1 FTFKMSI
8 EAIVIGDEATIEK
21 STPFLRTASVLAVS
35 RGCNPISCPAN
46 IPEAINIPEA
56 MTHPIFPS
64 SPCVPEQ
71 AVDFSMVASSPIT
84 IASIDILKVKRRR
97 IGLPGVLP
105 RNRKEAFFIRTRS
118 TDGAVGFSVA
128 HSRIKQFY
136 PILKQLVIPYFIGK
150 DVRDLATLI
159 DEVYVF
165 DSNYKLS
172 GLALWCCVAWLEI
185 SLLDLLGK
193 QVNQSV
199 GQLLEGRSDG
209 PQNKSPQNDGERN
222 NGQDIPIYLSS
233 LRRDTTPEEE
243 VAWVG
248 DRIDEL
254 GAKAIKFKIGGR
266 MSQDQDAM
274 PRRTEK
280 LVARARKELGDAIAI
295 GVDGNGSFS
304 THKAIEIG
312 HMLES
317 YGVSFFEEPCPFD
330 EFESTEQVT
339 KALKLSVTGGEQE
352 TSFARFKQMIHHR
365 VVGVLQ
371 PDVVYNGGF
380 IRTLRVAQVA
390 ATAQMPMTIHNARLG
405 VDPIYM
411 AQFARFLPGNYQEFN
426 AQPEQALPWC
436 TPTLKVQNGK
446 LRVPSGPGLGLTIE
460 PRYLRQA
467 RKL

>member
-1 FTFKMSI
+1 MM
-8 EAIVIGDEATIEK
+8 A
-21 STPFLRTASVLAVS
+21 
-35 RGCNPISCPAN
+35 
-46 IPEAINIPEA
+46 
-56 MTHPIFPS
+56 HPLFPS
-64 SPCVPEQ
+64 SPEVSQQ
-71 AVDFSMVASSPIT
+71 AVDFSTMASSPIT
-84 IASIDILKVKRRR
+84 IASIEILKVKRRR

-118 TDGAVGFSVA
+118 TDGAVGISVA

-159 DEVYVF
+159 DGVYVF
-165 DSNYKLS
+165 RSNYKLS
-172 GLALWCCVAWLEI
+172 GLALWCCVAWIEI

-199 GQLLEGRSDG
+199 GQLLDCRDHGSQGDG
-209 PQNKSPQNDGERN
+209 PKNDGP
-222 NGQDIPIYLSS
+222 QDIPIYLSS

-243 VAWVG
+243 VDWVG
-248 DRIDEL
+248 DRINEL

-274 PRRTEK
+274 PQRTEK
-280 LVARARKELGDAIAI
+280 LVARARRELGDAIAI

-304 THKAIEIG
+304 ARKAIEIG
-312 HMLES
+312 NMLES

-330 EFESTEQVT
+330 DFEATEQVT
-339 KALKLSVTGGEQE
+339 QALSLSVTGGEQE
-352 TSFARFKQMIHHR
+352 TSFARFKHMIHHR
-365 VVGVLQ
+365 VVRVLQ
-371 PDVVYNGGF
+371 PDIVYNGGF

-390 ATAQMPMTIHNARLG
+390 ATAQMPVTIHNARLG

-411 AQFARFLPGNYQEFN
+411 AQFSRFLPGNYQEFN

-436 TPTLKVQNGK
+436 TPALMVEKGK
-446 LRVPSGPGLGLTIE
+446 LRVPSGPGLGLTID
-460 PRYLRQA
+460 PGYLRQA

>member
-1 FTFKMSI
+1 M
-8 EAIVIGDEATIEK
+8 D
-21 STPFLRTASVLAVS
+21 
-35 RGCNPISCPAN
+35 
-46 IPEAINIPEA
+46 
-56 MTHPIFPS
+56 HPLFPS
-64 SPCVPEQ
+64 SPCLSQ
-71 AVDFSMVASSPIT
+71 QTVDFSTIVSTPIT
-84 IASIDILKVKRRR
+84 IASIEILKVKRRR
-97 IGLPGVLP
+97 LGLPGVLP

-118 TDGAVGFSVA
+118 TDGAVGISVA

-150 DVRDLATLI
+150 DARDLAALI
-159 DEVYVF
+159 DGVYVF
-165 DSNYKLS
+165 RSNYKLS
-172 GLALWCCVAWLEI
+172 GLALWCCVAWVEI

-193 QVNQSV
+193 QVNQSI
-199 GQLLEGRSDG
+199 GQLLAGCGDG
-209 PQNKSPQNDGERN
+209 QQNNERQDSSPQE
-222 NGQDIPIYLSS
+222 IPIYLSS

-274 PRRTEK
+274 PQRTEK
-280 LVARARKELGDAIAI
+280 LVARARQELGDTIAI

-304 THKAIEIG
+304 ARKAIEIG
-312 HMLES
+312 NMLES

-330 EFESTEQVT
+330 DFEATEQVAN
-339 KALKLSVTGGEQE
+339 ALTLSVAGGEQE
-352 TSFARFKQMIHHR
+352 TSLARFKQMIHRR

-371 PDVVYNGGF
+371 PDIVYNGGF

-390 ATAQMPMTIHNARLG
+390 ATAKMPVTIHNARLG

-426 AQPEQALPWC
+426 ARPEQALPWC
-436 TPTLKVQNGK
+436 TPSLTVQNGK
-446 LRVPSGPGLGLTIE
+446 LQVPPGPGLGLTIE
-460 PRYLRQA
+460 PGYLRQA
-467 RKL
+467 RRL

>member
-1 FTFKMSI
+1 
-8 EAIVIGDEATIEK
+8 
-21 STPFLRTASVLAVS
+21 
-35 RGCNPISCPAN
+35 
-46 IPEAINIPEA
+46 
-56 MTHPIFPS
+56 MTHPLFPS
-64 SPCVPEQ
+64 SPCLSQQ
-71 AVDFSMVASSPIT
+71 AVDFSAIVSSPIT
-84 IASIDILKVKRRR
+84 IASIEILKVKRRR

-118 TDGAVGFSVA
+118 TDGAVGLSVA
-128 HSRIKQFY
+128 HSRIKQLY
-136 PILKQLVIPYFIGK
+136 PILKELVIPYFIGK
-150 DVRDLATLI
+150 DVRDLPALI
-159 DEVYVF
+159 DAVYVF
-165 DSNYKLS
+165 RSNYKLS
-172 GLALWCCVAWLEI
+172 GLALWCCVAWVEI

-199 GQLLEGRSDG
+199 GQLLDLRDNGLKQDD
-209 PQNKSPQNDGERN
+209 QLANKQ
-222 NGQDIPIYLSS
+222 QDIPVYLSS

-248 DRIDEL
+248 DRIQTL
-254 GAKAIKFKIGGR
+254 GANAIKFKIGGR

-274 PRRTEK
+274 PQRTEK
-280 LVARARKELGDAIAI
+280 LVARARQELGDTIAI

-304 THKAIEIG
+304 ARKAIEIG

-330 EFESTEQVT
+330 DFEATEQVT

-352 TSFARFKQMIHHR
+352 TSFARFKHLIHRR
-365 VVGVLQ
+365 VVKVLQ
-371 PDVVYNGGF
+371 PDIVYNGGF

-390 ATAQMPMTIHNARLG
+390 ASAQMPVTIHNARLG

-436 TPTLKVQNGK
+436 APALTVSKGTLQ
-446 LRVPSGPGLGLTIE
+446 VPSGPGLGLSVD
-460 PRYLRQA
+460 PGYLRQA
-467 RKL
+467 RRL